1 MLSLKTNMP
10 KKTLPKKTQLLVVA
24 LDAVDVD
31 LMQRWIGEGHLPH
44 LEACEHKS
52 RFQRTR
58 SQPGVFAGS
67 VWPSIGSGLGAG
79 HAGRYYST
87 QTEPGGYGNR
97 RFLPRDLPVKP
108 FWDELSAA
116 GKRVAV
122 LNVPKFPA
130 SEDLNGVHL
139 TGWSTSHF
147 DGPVDSYPRD
157 FASDVTK
164 RYGGHPRQT
173 VGHLIRQRDGAR
185 KAIRLLESNLERQRA
200 LAVDLL
206 NQGGWDLFLTTFSE
220 CHCAGHFLWHLH
232 DPENPNYDAALVA
245 QLGNAVLH
253 IYRLIDDAIGSLLEN
268 VGPEVPVLILS
279 SHGMRPLAS
288 ANHLLDDI
296 LRRLEGEEKR
306 TDTSMREFVQNIGRR
321 MPDFLKESLRSFG
334 EPLVESEI
342 SKDRSRRKCFA
353 VKSNT
358 SGGCVG
364 INLAGRQPNGRVKPG
379 AEYDE
384 FVDTL
389 IADLKQVENVE
400 TGEKIVSGIW
410 RTRDVF
416 SGPFLAH
423 LPDIIMEW
431 QGSGPISR
439 VRSNKIGEVERHL
452 RGWEKW
458 GDHTPH
464 GFMMYSAPG
473 LTPHRVNETA
483 SVLDLAPTIAA
494 LFGVNLRQ
502 VDGRAWPLDTRP
514 LAGS

>member
-1 MLSLKTNMP
+1 MA
-10 KKTLPKKTQLLVVA
+10 KKTQLLLIAFDA
-24 LDAVDVD
+24 LDVD
-31 LMQRWIGEGHLPH
+31 LMLRWTSEGHLPQ
-44 LEACEHKS
+44 LKAFERLS

-58 SQPGVFAGS
+58 NQPGVFSGS

-79 HAGRYYST
+79 HTGRYYTT
-87 QTEPGGYGNR
+87 QTEPGGYRNR

-130 SEDLNGVHL
+130 SRGLNGVHL

-147 DGPVDSYPRD
+147 DGPIDSYPRD
-157 FASDVTK
+157 FVSDVIK
-164 RYGGHPRQT
+164 RYGGHPRQNSSQ
-173 VGHLIRQRDGAR
+173 VIRQRDGAR
-185 KAIRLLESNLERQRA
+185 KLVRLLQSNLERQQA

-232 DPENPNYDAALVA
+232 DPEHPNYDAALVA
-245 QLGNAVLH
+245 ELGNAVLH
-253 IYRLIDDAIGSLLEN
+253 IYRLLDNVIGTLLKS

-296 LRRLEGEEKR
+296 LRRLEGEQKR
-306 TDTSMREFVQNIGRR
+306 ADTSVREVVQNIGRR
-321 MPDFLKESLRSFG
+321 MPEFLKASLRTFA

-342 SKDRSRRKCFA
+342 NKDRSRRKCFA

-358 SGGCVG
+358 NNGCVG
-364 INLAGRQPNGRVKPG
+364 INLAGRQPNGQVKPG
-379 AEYDE
+379 AEYDR
-384 FVDTL
+384 FVDRL

-400 TGEKIVSGIW
+400 TGEKIVAGIW
-410 RTRDVF
+410 RTRDIF
-416 SGPFLAH
+416 TGPFLAH

-431 QGSGPISR
+431 NGDGPIFR
-439 VRSNKIGEVERHL
+439 VRSSKIGEIEMPLV
-452 RGWEKW
+452 GWDKW

-464 GFMMYSAPG
+464 GFMMYGAPD
-473 LTPHRVNETA
+473 LTPHRVKETA
-483 SVLDLAPTIAA
+483 SVLDIAPTIAA
-494 LFGVNLRQ
+494 RFGVTLEQ
-502 VDGRAWPLDTRP
+502 VEGRVWPLDTRS
-514 LAGS
+514 LVAT